1 MVRAKKDKN
10 VEKVDDKIVHQV
22 VQPKKLFIKA
32 SKMKT
37 LLQAQYK
44 Y

>member
-1 MVRAKKDKN
+1 MVRAKKKNN
-10 VEKVDDKIVHQV
+10 VEEMDDKL

-32 SKMKT
+32 SKVKT